1 MNELLRVLDRVL
13 KPTGYRLRKVG
24 RYHLL
29 PVREVLEGL
38 DEDSLRGAADAF
50 NRVTPRENDDCV
62 SRLIVCV
69 RTSLRA
75 DRIAAAQPR
84 LGERPLDE
92 TMLRCLSSLARS
104 IRYANTQPAN
114 SQSWASKPELRIVV
128 FDDRSDAP
136 YRDRIEAVL
145 ATSGVPVELR
155 TTHVPG
161 QGPSMHEQFAWGAEQ
176 DALLYFCE
184 EDYLHEDSAIAEF
197 LDFYGRIF
205 AETGRHMVLH
215 PQESV
220 TCYKRFYPSYLLR
233 TDFRHWRS
241 TSHMTHTL
249 LTHGRV
255 VRDYWRYFENTRFVG
270 NRKKRRLGAESRTTN
285 LLFRHVPGFCPIPPL
300 AVHFQ
305 FEGTLPPFYDW
316 RPLWQRTPLPD

>member
-1 MNELLRVLDRVL
+1 MNELLRVLDRML

-29 PVREVLEGL
+29 PVRELLDGL
-38 DEDSLRGAADAF
+38 DEDALRGAAELFD
-50 NRVTPRENDDCV
+50 RVTPTANPDRVD
-62 SRLIVCV
+62 RLIVCV
-69 RTSLRA
+69 RTCLRA

-84 LGERPLDE
+84 LGGRPLDE
-92 TMLRCLSSLARS
+92 TMLRCLASLARS
-104 IRYANTQPAN
+104 IRIAQAAPQPV
-114 SQSWASKPELRIVV
+114 PHEVRIVV
-128 FDDRSDAP
+128 FDDRSDPVYQA
-136 YRDRIEAVL
+136 RIEAVL
-145 ATSGVPVELR
+145 AESGAPVELR
-155 TTHVPG
+155 STRAPG
-161 QGPSMHEQFAWGAEQ
+161 QGASMHEQFAWGAEQ

-184 EDYLHEDSAIAEF
+184 EDYLHEESAIAEMC
-197 LDFYGRIF
+197 DFYRRIF
-205 AETGRHMVLH
+205 AETGRHIILH

-233 TDFRHWRS
+233 TDHRHWRS

-249 LTHGRV
+249 FTHGRV

-305 FEGTLPPFYDW
+305 FDGTLPPFYDW
-316 RPLWQRTPLPD
+316 RPLWERTPLPPP